1 MKDKFLGRDFLTVMD
16 YTKEEVLFILD
27 VASDLKRKWAMREPH
42 EILKGRNYFMIF
54 EKLSTRTRTSFQA
67 GIAQL
72 GAQSFFMRSEETQMG
87 RGEPVKD
94 TARVIDRFCDGL
106 IMRTFG
112 QERLEEFAKYMEH
125 PVINALTDL
134 THPCQLLADFLTIS
148 EKKGDFKGLKMAHSG
163 DIWNVFHSLTLG
175 CAMMG
180 MDFFAAV
187 PDGYEPNP
195 DVLNKAN
202 ELAQSSGAKIV
213 FSKNMDEIMEGAD
226 LVYANT
232 YHSMGGPE
240 KSREERIEDFAPFQI
255 NEKSMKKAKEDA
267 IFMHPLPAYRGEEVT
282 DEVIEGPQS
291 VSFDQAENR
300 MHTEKAILSLVTR

>member
-1 MKDKFLGRDFLTVMD
+1 MRNNFRGKDFLTLMD
-16 YTKEEVLFILD
+16 YTKEEASFILD
-27 VASDLKRKWAMREPH
+27 VASDLKRKWAMQEPH
-42 EILKGRNYFMIF
+42 EFLKGKIFFLIF

-67 GIAQL
+67 AIAQL
-72 GAQSFFMRSEETQMG
+72 GAQSFFIKSEDTQMG

-112 QERLEEFAKYMEH
+112 QERLEEFAEYMQH

-134 THPCQLLADFLTIS
+134 THPCQLMADFLTIK
-148 EKKGDFKGLKMAHSG
+148 EKKGDLKGLKMAHSG
-163 DIWNVFHSLTLG
+163 DIWNVFHSLMFG

-180 MDFFAAV
+180 IDFFAAV
-187 PDGYEPNP
+187 PDGYEPNQN
-195 DVLNKAN
+195 VYNKAI
-202 ELAQSSGAKIV
+202 ELAKRSGVKIV

-240 KSREERIEDFAPFQI
+240 KSKEQRIEDFAPFQI
-255 NEKSMKKAKEDA
+255 NAQSMQKAKTDA

-282 DEVIEGPQS
+282 DDVIEGPQS

-300 MHTEKAILSLVTR
+300 MHTQKAILSLLTM